1 MNGTTM
7 KQNKKQSKR
16 GTKEFEGGEVG
27 MSNWYGN
34 NEKDYL
40 LDEMKEFLNNHSVG
54 ELLDIVTTA
63 VEQKEDGC

>member
-1 MNGTTM
+1 
-7 KQNKKQSKR
+7 
-16 GTKEFEGGEVG
+16 

-40 LDEMKEFLNNHSVG
+40 LDEIKEFLNNHSIG

-63 VEQKEDGC
+63 VEQKEEKH